1 MATQNEKIARK
12 ALVVQEVLKQLIDY
26 DWLVGYSSTEETSQE
41 DAKNLQLELIKR
53 GYLIVSL

>member
-1 MATQNEKIARK
+1 MATQNEKIERK
-12 ALVVQEVLKQLIDY
+12 TLVVQEVLKRLIDY
-26 DWLVGYSSTEETSQE
+26 DYLVGYSSTEESSQE